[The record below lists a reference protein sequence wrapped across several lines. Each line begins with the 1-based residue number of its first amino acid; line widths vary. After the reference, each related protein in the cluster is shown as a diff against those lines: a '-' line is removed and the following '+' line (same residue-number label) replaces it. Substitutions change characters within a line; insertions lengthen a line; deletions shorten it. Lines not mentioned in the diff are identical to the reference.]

1 MEALIPTAG
10 AEHGDGEEKEVPR
23 WSSGSDPCQMCT
35 DVPSVP
41 LDSASWTAGITP
53 LQSTCDTLLG
63 CFVSGFKWGI
73 GSCWEESSRALA
85 GLC

>member
-41 LDSASWTAGITP
+41 LDSASWAAELPRCKARVTRCSVALFRG
-53 LQSTCDTLLG
+53 L
-63 CFVSGFKWGI
+63 SG
-73 GSCWEESSRALA
+73 ELEAAERRAA
-85 GLC
+85 VP